1 MCVLFRCTVYIY
13 IDRYPNDDNS
23 SHHFLLGFIHRCQ
36 GTEERVKPS
45 SLRVRPAMH
54 KRRLPVELELTW
66 GFAVFY
72 LGKVTNVGKTIINHP
87 PVITIFIGGIFS
99 IPSHGW

>member
-1 MCVLFRCTVYIY
+1 MTITRAIISYSA
-13 IDRYPNDDNS
+13 S
-23 SHHFLLGFIHRCQ
+23 SIGARAQ
-36 GTEERVKPS
+36 KNAVKPS